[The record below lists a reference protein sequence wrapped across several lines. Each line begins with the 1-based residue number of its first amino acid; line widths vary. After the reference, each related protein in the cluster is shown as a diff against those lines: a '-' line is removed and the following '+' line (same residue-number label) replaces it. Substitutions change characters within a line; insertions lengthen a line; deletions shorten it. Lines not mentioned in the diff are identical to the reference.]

1 MLTQFAG
8 PHHFR
13 INTREIVGKTPLLF
27 VHGNTSSS
35 AWWVPLM
42 ARFDAER
49 YCCIAPD
56 LNGFGR
62 THFRAIDARTGV
74 RDWARDLVDLLDRLW
89 VSRVHVVC
97 SSLGGV
103 VGWELLASYG
113 HRLHSVVQIAPGS
126 PFGFGGTHG
135 AVGTPNFPDFA
146 GSGAGMSNPALVA
159 RIREG
164 DRSKRPPLVTSPA
177 WVLQN
182 YVLRNEIELDEAHP
196 LLEGMFALRPG
207 EDGFPGDVH
216 PSPNWPGYAPGD
228 RGIVNS
234 ISPKYLQGMA
244 EAAIEANEYIP
255 LLWLRGSEDGIV
267 SDRSNSDPAVLGAAG
282 LIPGFPAEAVV
293 PPQPMLTQTRAL
305 LETRTAAAAGSP
317 FEETVLD
324 GLGHCPY
331 LEAPQRVHAE
341 IVRWL
346 NDFRA

>member
-1 MLTQFAG
+1 MLTHFAG

-103 VGWELLASYG
+103 VGWELLARYG
-113 HRLHSVVQIAPGS
+113 HRLHSMVQVAPGS

-135 AVGTPNFPDFA
+135 AEGTPNFPDFA
-146 GSGAGMSNPALVA
+146 GSGAGMSNPALIA

-164 DRSKRPPLVTSPA
+164 DRSKQHPVVSSPA

-182 YVLRNEIELDEAHP
+182 YVLRSRIELNEAHP
-196 LLEGMFALRPG
+196 LLEGMFALRLG

-228 RGIVNS
+228 SGIVNS
-234 ISPKYLQGMA
+234 ISPKHLRGLA
-244 EAAIEANEYIP
+244 EAVLEVPVQIP
-255 LLWLRGSEDGIV
+255 VLWLRGSEDSIV

-282 LIPGFPAEAVV
+282 LIAGFPGEATV
-293 PPQPMLTQTRAL
+293 PAQPMLTQTRYL
-305 LETRTAAAAGSP
+305 LQARTASVSGSP
-317 FEETVLD
+317 YREIVME
-324 GLGHCPY
+324 GMGHCPY
-331 LEAPQRVHAE
+331 LEDPWQTFAE
-341 IVRWL
+341 ISRWL
-346 NDFRA
+346 ADYRA